1 MHCSSQL
8 GNWDTLLDYSRGV
21 DNHELSIDCM
31 WKMSEWGGLR
41 DLLNNKALVEDSVR
55 NLTTKAYLALQ
66 DGDGHSCD
74 NKMQQA
80 ISAALSKW
88 WQLPENVS
96 NSRIPLL
103 HSFQQLVELKES
115 CKIFMDL
122 QLGVSRPSHPFKDM
136 REIMESWRLRQPNEY
151 EPLSYWQDLLLWR
164 NQIHNMVVT
173 ALNGV
178 AMEGTTQQQQLGQL
192 GYKEKAWTVNRLASI
207 FTLHGCTDSTLNT
220 LRYTTLSLF

>member
-1 MHCSSQL
+1 
-8 GNWDTLLDYSRGV
+8 
-21 DNHELSIDCM
+21 
-31 WKMSEWGGLR
+31 
-41 DLLNNKALVEDSVR
+41 
-55 NLTTKAYLALQ
+55 
-66 DGDGHSCD
+66 
-74 NKMQQA
+74 
-80 ISAALSKW
+80 
-88 WQLPENVS
+88 
-96 NSRIPLL
+96 
-103 HSFQQLVELKES
+103 
-115 CKIFMDL
+115 
-122 QLGVSRPSHPFKDM
+122 
-136 REIMESWRLRQPNEY
+136 MESWRLRQPNEY